1 MLSSITSRSPR
12 TVLRLD
18 GALCLAMGTVLIAM
32 RAAIAGPTGLPTG
45 FLLAAGVLLLPVGL
59 FILAVAWPP
68 GPPRSGVA
76 IVVIGNALWV
86 QASIGVLAVGF
97 VQPTLFGA
105 VLILGQAVAVAV
117 IAAVEALPLSQRQA
131 TF

>member
-1 MLSSITSRSPR
+1 MLSSITSLSPR

-18 GALCLAMGTVLIAM
+18 GALCLAMGAVLVALH
-32 RAAIAGPTGLPTG
+32 AAIAGPTGLSTG
-45 FLLAAGVLLLPVGL
+45 FLLTAGVLLLPVGL
-59 FILAVAWPP
+59 FILAVALLP
-68 GPPRSGVA
+68 GPTRSGVA

-86 QASIGVLAVGF
+86 LASIGVLVAGF

-117 IAAVEALPLSQRQA
+117 FAAVEALHLSRRQA
-131 TF
+131 TL